1 MADLLIKFIIRL
13 GNNAG
18 FGGGPLFHRWLPQAS
33 ESAIDVRVE
42 TGHLQLWFE
51 RRGYTDNNMVRFSF
65 ERHEVDDSIVQKQ
78 GKLDA
83 GPLFGRL
90 RITNVSSGDLD
101 VLRHDRIGDT
111 RYVELGKNIIES
123 VNPVVERLSRL
134 LRVRYGQHWLKEMQV
149 WDSRYISLGAI
160 CTGWD
165 MRWSDDNGS
174 NWRSFKP
181 DKMVRNYGPLGQ
193 TKFNEYLTQADWHD
207 LKAAVEKR
215 QDPSLAAQF

>member
-181 DKMVRNYGPLGQ
+181 DKMVRKLRSAGSDEVQRIFDTSG
-193 TKFNEYLTQADWHD
+193 
-207 LKAAVEKR
+207 
-215 QDPSLAAQF
+215 LA